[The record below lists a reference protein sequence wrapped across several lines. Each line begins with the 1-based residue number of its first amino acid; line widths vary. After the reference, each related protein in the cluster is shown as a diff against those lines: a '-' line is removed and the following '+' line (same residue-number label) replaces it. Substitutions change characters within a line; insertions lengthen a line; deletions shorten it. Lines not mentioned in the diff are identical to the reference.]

1 MAAPRHQDD
10 EVLHCVYAVTATLR
24 WILLAHALVVN
35 LLRLDQVQ
43 RPVVLVLACAVMLAW
58 TAVAGPA
65 QSGGQNRTA
74 VVVGFDLAVTL
85 VLVAASRWILGP
97 EALVDSYLSVPV
109 YWMVVSPLVVAI
121 WRGRWWGLAAAGL
134 LSAVKLV
141 QEPRVDPRVWDT
153 MVVTGMCAWGLGAI
167 VDALRESGIQREAER
182 TRAAAL
188 AERDRLN
195 RIVHDGALQVL
206 AMVEREGPELG
217 PRGQHL
223 AQLARRQEVVLR
235 RQLQDRAVHLRQAA
249 SAPQQ
254 LAPRQPV
261 QGAASDSVD
270 VASLLDRHA
279 DERVTV
285 SVVADAVPIRR
296 DRARELEA
304 AIAEVLSNVAKHAGP
319 DARAWILLETEE
331 DKMIITVRDNG
342 VGMTREQVDRALSG
356 DRMGIQN
363 SILGRIAEIGGEAV
377 ARSQPGRGV
386 EWKLRIP
393 LEEV

>member
-1 MAAPRHQDD
+1 
-10 EVLHCVYAVTATLR
+10 
-24 WILLAHALVVN
+24 
-35 LLRLDQVQ
+35 
-43 RPVVLVLACAVMLAW
+43 
-58 TAVAGPA
+58 
-65 QSGGQNRTA
+65 
-74 VVVGFDLAVTL
+74 
-85 VLVAASRWILGP
+85 
-97 EALVDSYLSVPV
+97 
-109 YWMVVSPLVVAI
+109 
-121 WRGRWWGLAAAGL
+121 
-134 LSAVKLV
+134 
-141 QEPRVDPRVWDT
+141 
-153 MVVTGMCAWGLGAI
+153 
-167 VDALRESGIQREAER
+167 
-182 TRAAAL
+182 
-188 AERDRLN
+188 
-195 RIVHDGALQVL
+195 
-206 AMVEREGPELG
+206 MVEREGPELG

-386 EWKLRIP
+386 EWELRIP